1 MSSDLLEVV
10 KSGNLVDIQKY
21 ITAGADINFKDSYG
35 QTAIILASHG
45 GSIEIVKYLLEKG
58 ADINAKNDEGLTALI
73 SALSCQNYELA
84 QLLVESGAEIPY
96 IEDSTIAGDDND
108 NDDND
113 NDEYEDDEYEDDDDE
128 YDDEITI
135 FDAAANGDLDLV
147 KYFVENGTDINSQYV
162 SIDIN
167 NDTTPN
173 LIDTSFNGDD
183 LVTTEYYIENTSTNL
198 DTEID
203 TEIETEIDTGSEGAT
218 SLMFASANG
227 YFDIVIYLV
236 ESGADINIK
245 NNEGNTALI
254 IAQDYGHDKI
264 VAYLKQI
271 IK

>member
-96 IEDSTIAGDDND
+96 IEDSTIAGDDD
-108 NDDND
+108 NDDD
-113 NDEYEDDEYEDDDDE
+113 NDDEYEDDE

-135 FDAAANGDLDLV
+135 FDAAANGDLELV

-183 LVTTEYYIENTSTNL
+183 LVTTEYHIENTSTN
-198 DTEID
+198 ID
-203 TEIETEIDTGSEGAT
+203 TEIDTGSEGAT

-245 NNEGNTALI
+245 NNEGNTALV

-264 VAYLKQI
+264 VTYLSSLK
-271 IK
+271 